1 MLSLPEFAEACS
13 CATMAVAPR
22 EKRRAEEVVNFILD
36 GADDD
41 VVVVGG
47 VLAAVFGDAAH
58 SRLSREVAFYTF

>member
-1 MLSLPEFAEACS
+1 
-13 CATMAVAPR
+13 MAVAPR